1 MNSFEHGFFD
11 ELRKLAA
18 TSREHMRAANI
29 LRLKN
34 PIIHVEGPP
43 AVWPTPHITTNE
55 AGDQVVKFPQSM
67 GPLPKKTSD
76 TLPIS
81 KGGFSEAQKGF
92 NYPHEMEEA
101 AHANKLFKERFKPG
115 KHMTYGDFTGYKNP
129 EKPTVGERKRFEEI
143 SAAMEKSPRGD
154 RRPYFITTK
163 PKFHGFHAHLS
174 PIIPLND
181 LARVQN
187 FGESNADSRAR
198 FGRNKEEIRAREA
211 RERGL
216 GREFLQKRLV
226 QERSDAPKKSHADT
240 RLLDTMRNSFGAKSA
255 RLVNKGSIFDKR
267 IVGDIPY
274 DLSARRS
281 KHAKEAARYM
291 QAMRRPEM
299 QLLRKQLPAE
309 FRHKKFN
316 AYFSGDRKMPKW
328 LRKRIEEIYF
338 AKNPRGVPMAKM
350 YGVPQKVIDQALRD
364 AVGPPD
370 RKFIPVSKKVKRSIA
385 ATYGVDAKRFGK

>member
-34 PIIHVEGPP
+34 PIIHEDGPP
-43 AVWPTPHITTNE
+43 AVWPTPHVTTNE
-55 AGDQVVKFPQSM
+55 AGEQVVKFPQSM
-67 GPLPKKTSD
+67 GPFPKKMSD
-76 TLPIS
+76 LRPIS
-81 KGGFSEAQKGF
+81 KGAVSEVYKGF
-92 NYPHEMEEA
+92 FYPHEMEET

-115 KHMTYGDFTGYKNP
+115 KHMTYGGITGYRNP
-129 EKPTVGERKRFEEI
+129 EKPTVGERKRFKEI
-143 SAAMEKSPRGD
+143 SAAIGKSPYRD
-154 RRPYFITTK
+154 RIPFFIRK
-163 PKFHGFHAHLS
+163 PDFHGFHGHIS

-216 GREFLQKRLV
+216 GREFLQKRL
-226 QERSDAPKKSHADT
+226 DASKESP
-240 RLLDTMRNSFGAKSA
+240 
-255 RLVNKGSIFDKR
+255 VNKRKRRFSQLRDGRPVRGADKKPVIADR
-267 IVGDIPY
+267 PY
-274 DLSARRS
+274 YKSARRS
-281 KHAKEAARYM
+281 EDAAEAAAFV
-291 QAMRRPEM
+291 QGTRRKEIE
-299 QLLRKQLPAE
+299 LLRGQLPKE

-316 AYFSGDRKMPKW
+316 AYFSGSRKMPGW
-328 LRKRIEEIYF
+328 LRKRVEELYF
-338 AKNPRGVPMAKM
+338 AKNPHGVPVHKL
-350 YGVPQKVIDQALRD
+350 YRVPKKIIDQSEQHFS
-364 AVGPPD
+364 GPPD
-370 RKFIPVSKKVKRSIA
+370 PKLVPVNKKVKRSIA